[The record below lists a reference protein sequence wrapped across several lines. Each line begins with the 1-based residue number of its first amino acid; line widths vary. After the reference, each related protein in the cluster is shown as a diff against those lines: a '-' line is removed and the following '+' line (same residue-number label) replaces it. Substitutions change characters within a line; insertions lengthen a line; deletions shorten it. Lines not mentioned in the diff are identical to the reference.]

1 MYIRKVFV
9 SMTNDFLPSLLN
21 EMPVYFCSL
30 FSFPILNKNSI
41 ISLIP
46 KEISSGMQ
54 AFQCRTDTEYDKI
67 TASPDWG
74 LINEKSHFKQGMV
87 LFSHSSTLTR
97 GCCNN

>member
-46 KEISSGMQ
+46 K
-54 AFQCRTDTEYDKI
+54 
-67 TASPDWG
+67 
-74 LINEKSHFKQGMV
+74 KSHLACKPFNAEQTQSMIKLQHHQTGV
-87 LFSHSSTLTR
+87 S
-97 GCCNN
+97 